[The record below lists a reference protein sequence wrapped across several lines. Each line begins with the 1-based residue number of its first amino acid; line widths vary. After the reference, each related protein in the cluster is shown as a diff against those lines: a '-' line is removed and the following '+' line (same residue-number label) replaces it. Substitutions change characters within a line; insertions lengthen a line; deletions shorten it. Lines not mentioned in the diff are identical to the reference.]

1 MIGTIF
7 NTCMILGGSILGSL
21 FKKGMKEKYHEILMQ
36 ALGLAVVALGLNTV
50 VKHMP
55 HSRYPV
61 LFILSLAV
69 SDVIGSFL
77 DLDSRF
83 DSLVSKHSNGQAVQ
97 GISTGILLFCIGTL
111 SILGPVNAALNHDYT
126 YLFTNGM
133 LDGVTSTVLA
143 SRYGICILCLRARAF
158 LLARFYL
165 PFGQTL
171 CHSHQHDAIDRTFDR
186 RRHLN
191 PCVRH
196 QYFGTQKNQHYESVA
211 FIADSSDR
219 IAVSLKC
226 FT

>member
-50 VKHMP
+50 VQHMP

-69 SDVIGSFL
+69 GSVIGAFL

-83 DSLVSKHSNGQAVQ
+83 DSLVSKHSNGQMAQ

-111 SILGPVNAALNHDYT
+111 SILGPVD
-126 YLFTNGM
+126 
-133 LDGVTSTVLA
+133 
-143 SRYGICILCLRARAF
+143 RPRLRLRLRHRRLRPSSL
-158 LLARFYL
+158 LLAGINLSLRH
-165 PFGQTL
+165 TL
-171 CHSHQHDAIDRTFDR
+171 CRIHQSVAADRTFNR
-186 RRHLN
+186 RRHPDSCL
-191 PCVRH
+191 
-196 QYFGTQKNQHYESVA
+196 GNQHPWNQEDQHHEHAAGPSHTTSRA
-211 FIADSSDR
+211 
-219 IAVSLKC
+219 AVHVIC

>member
-1 MIGTIF
+1 
-7 NTCMILGGSILGSL
+7 MILGGSILGSL
-21 FKKGMKEKYHEILMQ
+21 FKKGMREKYHEILMQ

-50 VKHMP
+50 VQHMP

-69 SDVIGSFL
+69 GSVIGSFL

-97 GISTGILLFCIGTL
+97 GNFNRILLFCIGTL

-143 SRYGICILCLRARAF
+143 SGYGICIAACAPVLFC
-158 LLARFYL
+158 
-165 PFGQTL
+165 
-171 CHSHQHDAIDRTFDR
+171 
-186 RRHLN
+186 
-191 PCVRH
+191 
-196 QYFGTQKNQHYESVA
+196 
-211 FIADSSDR
+211 
-219 IAVSLKC
+219 
-226 FT
+226 

>member
-7 NTCMILGGSILGSL
+7 NTCMILGGSIMGSL

-36 ALGLAVVALGLNTV
+36 ALDLAVVALGLNTV

-69 SDVIGSFL
+69 GSVIGSFL

-143 SRYGICILCLRARAF
+143 SGYGICIATCAPVLFCWQGSIY
-158 LLARFYL
+158 LLAKLCATAISTTLLIELSIVGGILILASGINILGLKKISIMNLL
-165 PFGQTL
+165 P
-171 CHSHQHDAIDRTFDR
+171 
-186 RRHLN
+186 
-191 PCVRH
+191 
-196 QYFGTQKNQHYESVA
+196 
-211 FIADSSDR
+211 
-219 IAVSLKC
+219 SLLIPPIGLL
-226 FT
+226 FL

>member
-69 SDVIGSFL
+69 GSVIGSFL

-126 YLFTNGM
+126 YLLQDT
-133 LDGVTSTVLA
+133 A
-143 SRYGICILCLRARAF
+143 SAL
-158 LLARFYL
+158 LLARPYFFAGKVL
-165 PFGQTL
+165 F
-171 CHSHQHDAIDRTFDR
+171 TFWPNFVPQPSAR
-186 RRHLN
+186 R
-191 PCVRH
+191 
-196 QYFGTQKNQHYESVA
+196 Y
-211 FIADSSDR
+211 
-219 IAVSLKC
+219 
-226 FT
+226 

>member
-69 SDVIGSFL
+69 GSVIGSFL

-83 DSLVSKHSNGQAVQ
+83 DSLVSK

-143 SRYGICILCLRARAF
+143 SGYGICIAACAPVLFCWQGSIY
-158 LLARFYL
+158 LLAKL
-165 PFGQTL
+165 CATAISTTL
-171 CHSHQHDAIDRTFDR
+171 LTE
-186 RRHLN
+186 LN

-211 FIADSSDR
+211 FIADSADR